1 MKTLYRK
8 SPLSFAL
15 VWIALYC
22 ACQTLAYPLSR
33 RIGVTYSAH
42 ALFSLPLTAALLG
55 WIWKNGLLARYGL
68 CRPALPARR
77 FLWYLPLLVLAS
89 CSLWNGAAV
98 SLPPADTACYMVQM
112 LCVGFLE
119 EVIFR
124 GLLFLALTAEG
135 VKKAAIISSV
145 TFGLGHL
152 LHQVDGSGMELLANL
167 CQVAWAI
174 GLGFLFV
181 LIFHRGGSLL
191 PCILTHAAINCVGAF
206 ASEAVLTA
214 EARILWSASRLA
226 IVAAY
231 ALVLLKTLPPRELSP
246 VPGPDE

>member
-1 MKTLYRK
+1 MAAKNHLCRH
-8 SPLSFAL
+8 FAFDL
-15 VWIALYC
+15 RIYDFSVYNLYC
-22 ACQTLAYPLSR
+22 ACPNIVHPDDPRHLVGCFELFRY
-33 RIGVTYSAH
+33 
-42 ALFSLPLTAALLG
+42 AL
-55 WIWKNGLLARYGL
+55 
-68 CRPALPARR
+68 
-77 FLWYLPLLVLAS
+77 V
-89 CSLWNGAAV
+89 
-98 SLPPADTACYMVQM
+98 
-112 LCVGFLE
+112 
-119 EVIFR
+119 
-124 GLLFLALTAEG
+124 
-135 VKKAAIISSV
+135 
-145 TFGLGHL
+145 LGHL